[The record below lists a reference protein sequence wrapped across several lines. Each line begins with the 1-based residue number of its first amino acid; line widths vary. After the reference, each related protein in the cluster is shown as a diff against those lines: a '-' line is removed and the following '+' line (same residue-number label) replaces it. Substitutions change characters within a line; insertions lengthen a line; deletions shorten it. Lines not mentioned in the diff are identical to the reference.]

1 MHLFDKEKN
10 ESNES
15 IYSVES
21 NGTQLTNTKEF
32 HFYTKYKATKN
43 HKYILNA
50 DKSPAYFSEYH
61 YFRPSNLKE
70 RFVSLY
76 KGDSTDGPL
85 VGQVGSNTWMTK
97 FHYRDANGTEHPF
110 EQIHKLKLSP
120 LYQWTAPNGQ
130 TLLWKS
136 TRQVDMEENGKKS
149 KLRRGLK
156 LVDEHDQVLAI
167 FVHCKFAKRKIGKFI
182 LDTNSINSVEM
193 EQAVLTTALTILEV
207 CMIAANNA
215 AAASSSASSSAAV
228 AVATA

>member
-1 MHLFDKEKN
+1 MHIFDKEKN
-10 ESNES
+10 VSNES

-21 NGTQLTNTKEF
+21 DETKLTDIKEL

-50 DKSPAYFSEYH
+50 DKSPAYFAEYH

-110 EQIHKLKLSP
+110 AQIHKLKMSP
-120 LYQWTAPNGQ
+120 LYQWTAPDGQ
-130 TLLWKS
+130 TLVWKS
-136 TRQVDMEENGKKS
+136 TRQLDLEDSNKKS
-149 KLRRGLK
+149 RLRRGLK

-167 FVHCKFAKRKIGKFI
+167 FVHCKFAKTKIGKFV
-182 LDTNSINSVEM
+182 LNTNSINSIEL

-215 AAASSSASSSAAV
+215 SAASSSASSSAAI
-228 AVATA
+228 ATA